1 MGGAIIDISA
11 TSKNHI
17 NAMDMNS
24 DYGDGEDPLILKSE
38 FILSL
43 CEQLI
48 GSRSLGAQE
57 KSLIDRCTKN
67 VYRNYRQEY
76 VYARQG

>member
-1 MGGAIIDISA
+1 M
-11 TSKNHI
+11 SKE
-17 NAMDMNS
+17 
-24 DYGDGEDPLILKSE
+24 YGDSEDPVILKSE

-48 GSRSLGAQE
+48 GSRSLGAKE

-67 VYRNYRQEY
+67 VYRNYKKRGY
-76 VYARQG
+76 TGTVPSLI